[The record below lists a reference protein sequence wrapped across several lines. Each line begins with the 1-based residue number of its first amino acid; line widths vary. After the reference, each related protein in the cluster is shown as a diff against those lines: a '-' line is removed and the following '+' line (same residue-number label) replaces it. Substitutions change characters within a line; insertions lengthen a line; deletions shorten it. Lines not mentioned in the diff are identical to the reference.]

1 VDTNTDFEDNSDY
14 EFDEERSV
22 ETEGAKRL
30 RQQFLSGVKATLYY
44 GTDTRL
50 SDVEGRYSA
59 TDSAFV
65 FHGGVGF
72 TSYYT
77 RDFEGVVIVLG
88 SGRRGRKMIG
98 EVVVGE

>member
-14 EFDEERSV
+14 EFDEERSS
-22 ETEGAKRL
+22 ESEGAKRL
-30 RQQFLSGVKATLYY
+30 RQAFLSGVEAKLYY

-50 SDVEGRYSA
+50 EDVVGRYSA
-59 TDSAFV
+59 TDSLFV
-65 FHGGVGF
+65 FHGYAGL
-72 TSYYT
+72 TSYNT